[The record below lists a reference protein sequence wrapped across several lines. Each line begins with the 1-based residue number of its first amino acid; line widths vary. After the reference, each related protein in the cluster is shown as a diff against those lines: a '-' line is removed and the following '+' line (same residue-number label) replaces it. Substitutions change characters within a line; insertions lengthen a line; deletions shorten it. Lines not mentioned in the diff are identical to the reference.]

1 MTGHISGVATRFHQ
15 SSKPGFIRICCGA
28 HQVEIILQEV
38 DTYFGNNEFHGKLT
52 AAISYL
58 C

>member
-15 SSKPGFIRICCGA
+15 FIRICCGA
-28 HQVEIILQEV
+28 HQVDIILQEV
-38 DTYFGNNEFHGKLT
+38 DTDFGKNEFYGKLT